1 MDKKVVLDTN
11 ILISAFGW
19 GGNPKQ
25 IFNEIIEGNLDL
37 IISSEQFEELSKVLD
52 YPKFDFTEEQKTR
65 FKSLIL
71 EIAVFV
77 YPKEKVNVI
86 KEDPSDNIFLETAI
100 TGKVDFI
107 ITGNNHLLKLK
118 EFKGVKIVTPKDFL
132 KINLRI

>member
-1 MDKKVVLDTN
+1 MDKRVVLDTN

-25 IFNEIIEGNLDL
+25 IFNEIIKGNLNL
-37 IISSEQFEELSKVLD
+37 IISSKQFEELSKVLD
-52 YPKFDFTEEQKTR
+52 YPKFDFSEEQKTR

-71 EIAVFV
+71 EISIFV
-77 YPKEKVNVI
+77 YPKEKVNII

-118 EFKGVKIVTPKDFL
+118 EFKGVKIVTPKEFL
-132 KINLRI
+132 EI